1 MMKRILV
8 SGSNGFIGK
17 NLCQALSR
25 RNYQVIQIPSSS
37 EFDLCDITNVE
48 NLPDVDIIIH
58 LAAKSY
64 IPESFKKPSIF
75 YQNNVLSTLNL
86 LEKSRKNQSKFIFI
100 SSYVY
105 GIPQYLPIDEKHQR
119 SALNPYTQSKVICED
134 LCHAY
139 SRDFGLN
146 SVILRPFNVY
156 GPNQLS
162 SFLLP
167 SIISQLNNEEI
178 FLQDSRPKRDYI
190 FIDDLVEAI
199 LLSVDL
205 EKEGCN
211 SYNVG
216 SGSSYSV
223 SELVDMLIHISKSTA
238 KIRYAN
244 IERKGE
250 VLNTI
255 ADIKKINSD
264 LGWFPLVDLHEGL
277 IRTFNSTKNNE

>member
-1 MMKRILV
+1 MKRILV

>member
-8 SGSNGFIGK
+8 SGSSGFIGR
-17 NLCQALSR
+17 NFCHALTKG
-25 RNYQVIQIPSSS
+25 NYQVIEIPSSK
-37 EFDLCDITNVE
+37 EFDLCDSKKVAL
-48 NLPDVDIIIH
+48 LPEVDVIIH

-64 IPESFKKPSIF
+64 IPDSFNNPSYF
-75 YQNNVLSTLNL
+75 YQNNVVSTLNL
-86 LEKSRKNQSKFIFI
+86 LEKSRKDKAKFILLSTYI
-100 SSYVY
+100 Y
-105 GIPQYLPIDEKHQR
+105 GNPQYLPIDEKHQR
-119 SALNPYTQSKVICED
+119 SALNPYTQSKLICED
-134 LCHAY
+134 LCQAY
-139 SRDFGLN
+139 ARDFGLH
-146 SVILRPFNVY
+146 SIILRPFNVY
-156 GPNQLS
+156 GPGQLS

-178 FLQDSRPKRDYI
+178 FLQDSRPKRDYV

-199 LLSVDL
+199 LLSIEV

-211 SYNVG
+211 VYNVG

-223 SELVDMLIHISKSTA
+223 NELVDMLVQISKSTSQ
-238 KIRYAN
+238 IRFAN

-264 LGWFPLVDLHEGL
+264 LGWFPLVDLQEGL
-277 IRTFNSTKNNE
+277 IRTFNSAKK

>member
-8 SGSNGFIGK
+8 SGSSGFIGR
-17 NLCQALSR
+17 NFCHALSR
-25 RNYQVIQIPSSS
+25 GNNQVIEIPSSN
-37 EFDLCDITNVE
+37 EFDLCDSKKVSM
-48 NLPDVDIIIH
+48 LPEVDVIIH

-64 IPESFKKPSIF
+64 IPDSFNNPSYF
-75 YQNNVLSTLNL
+75 YKNNVVSTLNL
-86 LEKSRKNQSKFIFI
+86 LEKSRKDKAKFILL
-100 SSYVY
+100 STYVY
-105 GIPQYLPIDEKHQR
+105 GNPQYLPIDEKHPI
-119 SALNPYTQSKVICED
+119 SALNPYTQSKLICED
-134 LCHAY
+134 LCQAY
-139 SRDFGLN
+139 ARDFGLH
-146 SVILRPFNVY
+146 SIILRPFNVY
-156 GPNQLS
+156 GPGQLS

-178 FLQDSRPKRDYI
+178 FLQDSRPKRDYV

-199 LLSVDL
+199 LLSIEV

-211 SYNVG
+211 VYNVG

-223 SELVDMLIHISKSTA
+223 NELVDMLVQISKSTSQ
-238 KIRYAN
+238 IRFAN

-264 LGWFPLVDLHEGL
+264 LGWFPLVDLQEGL
-277 IRTFNSTKNNE
+277 MRTYNSAKK